1 MKELKEIVSNLESN
15 LQDGLI
21 SPRIILSSLR
31 FIDESSRK
39 SGAYADPLYMPFY
52 YHLGKHISPK
62 SYIQIGFNLGL
73 SSACFMKSCNSV
85 EDFLAFQRKNEV
97 FYSSRLSIKNVKNHY
112 KNNFSF
118 YHGGFHD
125 EAFEKS
131 VHSKKWD
138 LIMVNERILYDTHL
152 ECLEILWPF
161 LSSGGFLVVD
171 RVVSDKSAKDSF
183 SNFCNI
189 KNRDPFVIKTRYGV
203 GIVQK

>member
-1 MKELKEIVSNLESN
+1 MS
-15 LQDGLI
+15 
-21 SPRIILSSLR
+21 
-31 FIDESSRK
+31 
-39 SGAYADPLYMPFY
+39 
-52 YHLGKHISPK
+52 
-62 SYIQIGFNLGL
+62 
-73 SSACFMKSCNSV
+73 
-85 EDFLAFQRKNEV
+85 
-97 FYSSRLSIKNVKNHY
+97 
-112 KNNFSF
+112 
-118 YHGGFHD
+118 
-125 EAFEKS
+125 AFEKS

-161 LSSGGFLVVD
+161 LSSGGLLVVD